1 VLTPNHPIPGR
12 NLAATLR
19 PKKYTSHQP
28 AFFLFGKKS
37 PSDHTDQISGDIPR
51 FSLKEFIK
59 LRPWSGGR
67 WGGVVWRIATSLTT
81 LKQEKTLPR
90 QPAFLF
96 FWAKNGHC
104 LKKVLAKFPLFL
116 K

>member
-1 VLTPNHPIPGR
+1 VLIPNQPNPGR

-19 PKKYTSHQP
+19 PKKYTAHQP
-28 AFFLFGKKS
+28 AFFLFGEKS
-37 PSDHTDQISGDIPR
+37 PSGHTDQISGDIPR

-59 LRPWSGGR
+59 SPPVEGWA
-67 WGGVVWRIATSLTT
+67 GGVAYRHKSDYFKTRKNTAPPTS
-81 LKQEKTLPR
+81 
-90 QPAFLF
+90 
-96 FWAKNGHC
+96 C